1 MLLQLAACS
10 CASVDLFVF
19 GICLSVVSYCSSG
32 AGERQACLEDFVKSP
47 SKCEGGL
54 REGIE

>member
-1 MLLQLAACS
+1 METLEFEYYHVTTDDPFILSPRRVCS
-10 CASVDLFVF
+10 H
-19 GICLSVVSYCSSG
+19 CSSG
-32 AGERQACLEDFVKSP
+32 AGKRQACLEDFVKSP

>member
-1 MLLQLAACS
+1 MFVAAVLLSICS
-10 CASVDLFVF
+10 CSGYALVCSH
-19 GICLSVVSYCSSG
+19 CSSG

>member
-1 MLLQLAACS
+1 MLLQLCFLSICS
-10 CASVDLFVF
+10 CSGYALVF
-19 GICLSVVSYCSSG
+19 SHCSSG
-32 AGERQACLEDFVKSP
+32 AGDERQACLEDFVKSP